1 MVPSS
6 GTGLAKRLRG
16 VRIVISLHS
25 RRAKPTIVRIEV
37 ESMSKNIT
45 REPGDMADVVQRNI
59 QALLLRR
66 NQEEKT
72 KGVQD
77 RIADAISR
85 FAGSM
90 TFVYIHLIGFGI
102 WIVVNLGWTPLPTF
116 DPTFVVLAMFASVEA
131 IFLST
136 FVLITQNRMA
146 AQADRRAD
154 LDLHISL
161 LAEHEVTRL
170 ISLVTA
176 IAERVGIE
184 AASNHPELAE
194 LEKDV
199 DPEKVLEKIEETES
213 NMTKKAPDQL

>member
-1 MVPSS
+1 
-6 GTGLAKRLRG
+6 
-16 VRIVISLHS
+16 
-25 RRAKPTIVRIEV
+25 
-37 ESMSKNIT
+37 MSKTIN
-45 REPGDMADVVQRNI
+45 REAGDMADVVERNI
-59 QALLLRR
+59 QALLSRR

-72 KGVQD
+72 KGIQE

-90 TFVYIHLIGFGI
+90 TFVYLHLIGFGL
-102 WIVVNLGWTPLPTF
+102 WIIVNLGWTPLPTF

-170 ISLVTA
+170 ITLVSA
-176 IAERVGIE
+176 MSQRMGVEPSV
-184 AASNHPELAE
+184 SHPELAE

-199 DPEKVLEKIEETES
+199 DPEKVLEKIQKTES
-213 NMTKKAPDQL
+213 NMGKH